1 MNVTYVGADA
11 HLIKF
16 AYAIMPILSY
26 YKLRDDNKRYDK
38 KVRSVKGPPGKGAT
52 SSGQIT

>member
-1 MNVTYVGADA
+1 MNVTYVGAGTR
-11 HLIKF
+11 LIKF

-26 YKLRDDNKRYDK
+26 YKVRVDNKRYDK
-38 KVRSVKGPPGKGAT
+38 KARFDKGPLGKGAT

>member
-16 AYAIMPILSY
+16 AYAIMPILNY

-38 KVRSVKGPPGKGAT
+38 KVRSDKGPPGKGAT